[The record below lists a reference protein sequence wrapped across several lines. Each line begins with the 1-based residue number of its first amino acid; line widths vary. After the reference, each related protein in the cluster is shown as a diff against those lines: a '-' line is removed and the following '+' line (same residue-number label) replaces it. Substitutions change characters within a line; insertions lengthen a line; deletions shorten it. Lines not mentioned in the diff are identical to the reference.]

1 MASADTVKSII
12 SQAIIN
18 VGEIE
23 TVYELHDYDDLVTH
37 QRPKL
42 TISVNSLIQLEKS
55 ILQNVDI
62 ITTGNDDQLY
72 KTCVE
77 VEKLLISHKTC

>member
-1 MASADTVKSII
+1 MASTDTVKSII

-42 TISVNSLIQLEKS
+42 TISVNSLIQLRNPFCKML
-55 ILQNVDI
+55 ILLQQAMMINC
-62 ITTGNDDQLY
+62 TKHASRWKN
-72 KTCVE
+72 C
-77 VEKLLISHKTC
+77 